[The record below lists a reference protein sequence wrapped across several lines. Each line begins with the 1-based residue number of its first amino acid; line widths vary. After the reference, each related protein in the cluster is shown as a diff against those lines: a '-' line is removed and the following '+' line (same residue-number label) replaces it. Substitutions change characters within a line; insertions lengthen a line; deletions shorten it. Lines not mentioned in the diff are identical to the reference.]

1 MEFIQL
7 ATSFQPHRPAPGGRP
22 SRWDN
27 LDSDP
32 RPFRSY
38 QSRRLPSVNRLG
50 FHGSMNPSRII
61 EKDLFD
67 ISDHVTEGINFDNVA
82 SRARPQP

>member
-1 MEFIQL
+1 M
-7 ATSFQPHRPAPGGRP
+7 
-22 SRWDN
+22 
-27 LDSDP
+27 
-32 RPFRSY
+32 
-38 QSRRLPSVNRLG
+38 NRLG

-67 ISDHVTEGINFDNVA
+67 ISDHVTEGINVDNVA